1 MSERRTHRATPGT
14 GRRCACECSAVPA
27 LRRRDHVPA
36 GSGAPPARPIEE
48 ARRWRGRRLR
58 FQAEEVLPPEVMAL
72 VCLHVPEGG
81 LLSVPSAAH
90 VARHQRDREI
100 RAAHA
105 LGVPVQK
112 HDIEIQSKPVDFTQF
127 TEPIVRFL
135 HEVQRTYYK
144 EMQSYLRGIGVK
156 VPMTGSNWSRNLAL
170 LSSLQITDYTD
181 SHSYFD
187 HPKKSVEFDN
197 RPMVSSVGN
206 VFAALS
212 FNRVLGKPF
221 FVSEW
226 DQPWPNEWRA
236 EHPLAMAAVAAFQ
249 GWNGLTTY
257 TYRHSASV
265 PVEEISG
272 SFETSIDPARFG
284 LFYHAALLFRRGDVR
299 PAEQTVAIY
308 HPEEDILKSPNPTP
322 WQMQEALLATAEQH
336 QLAMALYESP
346 DNVDKV
352 ISARERVIAEDA
364 TEVHSDTG
372 ELYRSW
378 EKRIGVIDT
387 PYTKAAYGFIG
398 EVESTPMNG
407 LNLHVRTPF
416 ATVAISSLT
425 DEPIV
430 QSSRLLL
437 TAVGR
442 AENTDFRYNILH
454 TKKLDGGHAPILIE
468 PIEATIEL
476 KTEFSSLKV
485 WAIGQ
490 VGSRKRQYR

>member
-1 MSERRTHRATPGT
+1 
-14 GRRCACECSAVPA
+14 
-27 LRRRDHVPA
+27 
-36 GSGAPPARPIEE
+36 
-48 ARRWRGRRLR
+48 
-58 FQAEEVLPPEVMAL
+58 
-72 VCLHVPEGG
+72 
-81 LLSVPSAAH
+81 
-90 VARHQRDREI
+90 
-100 RAAHA
+100 
-105 LGVPVQK
+105 
-112 HDIEIQSKPVDFTQF
+112 
-127 TEPIVRFL
+127 
-135 HEVQRTYYK
+135 
-144 EMQSYLRGIGVK
+144 
-156 VPMTGSNWSRNLAL
+156 
-170 LSSLQITDYTD
+170 
-181 SHSYFD
+181 
-187 HPKKSVEFDN
+187 
-197 RPMVSSVGN
+197 
-206 VFAALS
+206 
-212 FNRVLGKPF
+212 
-221 FVSEW
+221 
-226 DQPWPNEWRA
+226 
-236 EHPLAMAAVAAFQ
+236 MAAVAAFQ

-398 EVESTPMNG
+398 EVESIPMNG

-485 WAIGQ
+485 WAIGADGQ
-490 VGSRKRQYR
+490 RIKPIPVRQKDGQLIFNIGKVGQTMYYLIKEK